1 MLVNFPAVASMV
13 FVISYNGRCYLL
25 TLIIFRRLKA
35 SATSM
40 DELMNSSDSPLNHD
54 NVGRVGVISRC
65 LLMNGLRN
73 ALKISVV
80 NFHCVC

>member
-1 MLVNFPAVASMV
+1 M
-13 FVISYNGRCYLL
+13 YLL
-25 TLIIFRRLKA
+25 IDVTHACRRLLKL
-35 SATSM
+35 SRVVGCRRRRYMDMLITS
-40 DELMNSSDSPLNHD
+40 SGSPLNHD
-54 NVGRVGVISRC
+54 NVGRVSVISRC